1 MPKQPSSAISN
12 SALLEVLPQE
22 IEKLEAEI
30 AAIEEELGNPD
41 LYTADPDKFDALS
54 SRLMK
59 AQQEKDDAENQ
70 WLEIQMLKEELE
82 KTD

>member
-1 MPKQPSSAISN
+1 M
-12 SALLEVLPQE
+12 PQE

-54 SRLMK
+54 SRLNE

-82 KTD
+82 KKRLTFAGGV

>member
-1 MPKQPSSAISN
+1 M
-12 SALLEVLPQE
+12 
-22 IEKLEAEI
+22 
-30 AAIEEELGNPD
+30 
-41 LYTADPDKFDALS
+41 S
-54 SRLMK
+54 SRLNE

>member
-1 MPKQPSSAISN
+1 M
-12 SALLEVLPQE
+12 PQE

-54 SRLMK
+54 SRLNE
-59 AQQEKDDAENQ
+59 AQQEKTTPKING
-70 WLEIQMLKEELE
+70 WKFRCLKKSWKKRL
-82 KTD
+82 TFAGGV